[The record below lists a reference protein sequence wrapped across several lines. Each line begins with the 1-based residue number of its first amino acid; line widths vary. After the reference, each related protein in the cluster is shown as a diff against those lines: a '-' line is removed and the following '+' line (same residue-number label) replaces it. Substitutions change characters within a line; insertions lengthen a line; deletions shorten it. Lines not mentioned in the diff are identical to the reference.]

1 MIEILPDVVTS
12 PMLTAEWENKLL
24 QMEKGQIS
32 ESEFMDSITELVK
45 KLIAD
50 YSTVSEDAKRVFS
63 ADNTAENVGVCPRC
77 GNAVAERKLSYC
89 CMAKGCD
96 FVLWKDNK
104 FMQSIG
110 LNFTKKVATALVSGG
125 GYIAKNLTSKKSG
138 NKYSAKITLTE
149 NGGKYPA
156 YHMELLQE
164 RKKDKER

>member
-1 MIEILPDVVTS
+1 
-12 PMLTAEWENKLL
+12 
-24 QMEKGQIS
+24 
-32 ESEFMDSITELVK
+32 MDSITELVK
-45 KLIAD
+45 KLITD

-63 ADNTAENVGVCPRC
+63 EDSTAESIGVCPRC
-77 GNAVAERKLSYC
+77 GNAVEERKLSYC

-104 FMQSIG
+104 FMQNIG
-110 LNFTKKVATALVSGG
+110 LNFTKKVAAALVSDGS
-125 GYIAKNLTSKKSG
+125 YIAKNLISKKTG
-138 NKYSAKITLTE
+138 NKYNAKITVIE

>member
-1 MIEILPDVVTS
+1 
-12 PMLTAEWENKLL
+12 
-24 QMEKGQIS
+24 
-32 ESEFMDSITELVK
+32 
-45 KLIAD
+45 
-50 YSTVSEDAKRVFS
+50 
-63 ADNTAENVGVCPRC
+63 
-77 GNAVAERKLSYC
+77 
-89 CMAKGCD
+89 MAKGCD

-110 LNFTKKVATALVSGG
+110 LNFTKKVAVALVSGG
-125 GYIAKNLTSKKSG
+125 GYIAKNLTSKKTG